1 MTDQAGKTDNA
12 ARGGVARRS
21 RRQLLAGGSGA
32 MAAVVAAEALVR
44 PAPAAAANGD
54 PVILG
59 RASKSTSL
67 TSITNST
74 PGRDVLTCFAT
85 GSGGA
90 VRGPTIS
97 GTGALAP

>member
-1 MTDQAGKTDNA
+1 MTDQARKTDNA

-32 MAAVVAAEALVR
+32 LAAVVTAEALVR

-59 RASKSTSL
+59 HANKSTSL

-74 PGRDVLTCFAT
+74 AGRDVLTCFAS
-85 GSGGA
+85 GSGR
-90 VRGPTIS
+90 VRRGR
-97 GTGALAP
+97 